1 MLKGHSKKRWK
12 LVSSHCLL
20 HIVYYKAHSYSLPSI
35 CSSSSS
41 SLCLIDLWAM
51 TNRKICAYQDCMR
64 TRARRLEVR
73 LLMTLATRN
82 RPFLW
87 SRNLNSRCSSICLLC
102 LSPSFFL
109 VLQPGVLLAD
119 LKLER
124 IGERWTT
131 SHCLTWV
138 SKKCFT
144 KHFGFLANEKSCGY
158 AFKRGAYLAI
168 LAKHS

>member
-20 HIVYYKAHSYSLPSI
+20 HIVYYIAHSYSLPSI

-41 SLCLIDLWAM
+41 SLCLIDLWA
-51 TNRKICAYQDCMR
+51 TTRRKICAYQDCMR

-73 LLMTLATRN
+73 LLMSLATRN

-109 VLQPGVLLAD
+109 VLQPGILLAD

-131 SHCLTWV
+131 SHMSIQEVLYKTFWLAY
-138 SKKCFT
+138 KWEELWICFEE
-144 KHFGFLANEKSCGY
+144 GSLSS
-158 AFKRGAYLAI
+158 YLG
-168 LAKHS
+168 KT